1 MKGNSKQCE
10 SAPRCKYC
18 GYDTRED
25 VIKAAF
31 WMGDG
36 LIVVEDVL
44 ARVCKGCG
52 EQFLDE
58 ETTQRIQGLL
68 KNPAMEPG
76 RQIRVSVYDL
86 SRLES
91 MAKHRRSQSIKS
103 SDPQTSPQCKY
114 CESETVEELVRS
126 AFWVN
131 EQLIA
136 IENIRARVCRRC
148 DVQFYDD
155 ETAET
160 IATLEKVR
168 AVPDAARRDATVSV
182 FSLADKENAVD
193 NRFHQNASD
202 SFCE

>member
-1 MKGNSKQCE
+1 MKENVRQSECGL
-10 SAPRCKYC
+10 RCKYC

-36 LIVVEDVL
+36 LIVIEDVL
-44 ARVCKGCG
+44 ARVCEGCG

-68 KNPAMEPG
+68 KNPAMEP
-76 RQIRVSVYDL
+76 RQQIRVSVYDL

-91 MAKHRRSQSIKS
+91 MAKHRRGPPQGGNPAQSIRN
-103 SDPQTSPQCKY
+103 SDPEISPKCKY
-114 CESETVEELVRS
+114 CESETVEELVKS
-126 AFWVN
+126 VFWVN

-136 IENIRARVCRRC
+136 IENIRARVCQRC
-148 DVQFYDD
+148 NVQFYDD

-168 AVPDAARRDATVSV
+168 AVPDAVPKGTPIGARRDATVSV
-182 FSLADKENAVD
+182 FSL
-193 NRFHQNASD
+193 SD
-202 SFCE
+202 